1 MANKVNIL
9 ILQCSD
15 FTFYDDE
22 GFEAL
27 REGWTSSD
35 LLIFAQNAIDPVII
49 EESYRV
55 LPSMPLVEF
64 NAFGTEAEMTSA
76 AASLLPLA
84 RSSSRHSSRHSTSST
99 RSSRRPSLVSSI
111 PSNASSDLQAQI
123 VVLGQTVSS
132 EGRMTC
138 LVLKSMV
145 MERLRRS
152 MMFVT
157 TVSEASKVARNA
169 EYILVVLTGGL
180 FQDQT
185 FLKMLEALEQANP
198 QLEIVSALADQAFEF
213 PSAGFFLE
221 LENNYGLAM
230 VQSVKRVVNILALPF
245 TAQTS
250 IKVMSAQVD
259 ELTRRFKF
267 AQMSSSDIYFD
278 QEARPRTASNDAGM
292 FCPDENGVVA
302 LGGTSTEDAL
312 GAQPETDMDT
322 YNDVLLRE
330 STRSFEF

>member
-1 MANKVNIL
+1 
-9 ILQCSD
+9 
-15 FTFYDDE
+15 
-22 GFEAL
+22 
-27 REGWTSSD
+27 
-35 LLIFAQNAIDPVII
+35 
-49 EESYRV
+49 
-55 LPSMPLVEF
+55 
-64 NAFGTEAEMTSA
+64 
-76 AASLLPLA
+76 
-84 RSSSRHSSRHSTSST
+84 
-99 RSSRRPSLVSSI
+99 
-111 PSNASSDLQAQI
+111 
-123 VVLGQTVSS
+123 
-132 EGRMTC
+132 MTC

-169 EYILVVLTGGL
+169 KYILVVLTGGL

-278 QEARPRTASNDAGM
+278 QEARPRTASNDEGM

-302 LGGTSTEDAL
+302 LGGTTTEDAL
-312 GAQPETDMDT
+312 GAQPETDMDR

-330 STRSFEF
+330 STCSFEF